1 MAETNNVI
9 SGTEPTTPPVTPPAP
24 DPAPKPEDKQ
34 ESQLLAGKFKTQDDL
49 IKGYKALESKLGQK
63 PDAVPI
69 IPDPPKVELPEE
81 ITLDNY
87 EDVLKKAGL
96 SPESVLG
103 EWQRDKKLSAASLNA
118 LNGIGIPKIAA
129 GALAIGLSAAAEA
142 QQAKVAAV
150 VNESATTVFGNRD
163 QYIVATQAASTLL
176 NADEI
181 RELNKLIVNP
191 ATSKIGMQT
200 LKATIAMR
208 SGGDT
213 GNTIKPTGQPTG
225 GSTALPEL
233 KSSRD
238 AVAIMARARAGDPE
252 AIRITSSRD
261 FNTTLANMSPF
272 TKG

>member
-1 MAETNNVI
+1 MAEPNNVI
-9 SGTEPTTPPVTPPAP
+9 SGTEPNTPPVTPPVP

-63 PDAVPI
+63 PDAVPV

-103 EWQRDKKLSAASLNA
+103 EWQRDKKLSTASLNA

-163 QYIVATQAASTLL
+163 QYIIAAQAASTLL
-176 NADEI
+176 NDDER
-181 RELNKLIVNP
+181 REMNKLITNP

-238 AVAIMARARAGDPE
+238 AAAVIARARAGDPE

-261 FNTTLANMSPF
+261 FNTALANMSPF

>member
-63 PDAVPI
+63 PDAVPV

-87 EDVLKKAGL
+87 QDVLKKAGL
-96 SPESVLG
+96 SHESVLG
-103 EWQRDKKLSAASLNA
+103 EWQRDKRLSPATLGA
-118 LNGIGIPKIAA
+118 LNSIGIPKMAA
-129 GALAIGLSAAAEA
+129 GAWAMGLSAAAEA
-142 QQAKVAAV
+142 EQAKVAVA

-163 QYIVATQAASTLL
+163 QYIIAAQAASTLL
-176 NADEI
+176 NDDER
-181 RELNKLIVNP
+181 REMNKLITNP

-238 AVAIMARARAGDPE
+238 AAAVIARARAGDPE
-252 AIRITSSRD
+252 AIRVTSSRE
-261 FNTTLANMSPF
+261 FNAALANMNPF

>member
-1 MAETNNVI
+1 MAEPNNVI
-9 SGTEPTTPPVTPPAP
+9 SGTEPTTPPATPPVP

-34 ESQLLAGKFKTQDDL
+34 ESQLLAGKFKTQADL
-49 IKGYKALESKLGQK
+49 IKGYKALESMLGQK
-63 PDAVPI
+63 PDAVPV

-163 QYIVATQAASTLL
+163 QYIIAAQAASTLL
-176 NADEI
+176 NDDER
-181 RELNKLIVNP
+181 REMNKLITNP

-238 AVAIMARARAGDPE
+238 AAAVIARAREGDPE

-261 FNTTLANMSPF
+261 FNTALANMNPF